1 MIIRK
6 KFKFESAHI
15 VREAVSERCKFSI
28 HGHSYVVEVALHG
41 KTQQPGG
48 MLLDFIEF
56 KNNGIKDFID
66 NFDHATVVWCKDSD
80 EYKQAILDHSKRI
93 VSMELNPTAENMAM
107 FFHFYIQTILN
118 LNPKLEYVKVKWVRV
133 HETDT
138 GYAESEESDFEN
150 MPSEYFGYSVMK

>member
-6 KFKFESAHI
+6 KFRFESAHI
-15 VREAVSERCKFSI
+15 VRDAVSERCKFSI

-41 KTQQPGG
+41 KTKQPGG

-66 NFDHATVVWCKDSD
+66 NFDHAIVIWSGDSD
-80 EYKQAILDHSKRI
+80 DYKEAILDHSKR
-93 VSMELNPTAENMAM
+93 VVTMELNPTAENMAI
-107 FFHFYIQTILN
+107 FFHYHIQAILECSKIN
-118 LNPKLEYVKVKWVRV
+118 ANVKWIRV

-138 GYAESEESDFEN
+138 GYAESEESDIEHMSKSCFK
-150 MPSEYFGYSVMK
+150 YTLRQ